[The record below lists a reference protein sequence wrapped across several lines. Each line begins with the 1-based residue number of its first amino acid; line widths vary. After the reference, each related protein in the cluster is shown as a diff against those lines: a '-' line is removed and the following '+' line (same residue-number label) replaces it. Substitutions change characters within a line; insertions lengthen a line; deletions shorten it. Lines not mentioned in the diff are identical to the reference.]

1 MRYFVGLDNGGTA
14 TKASVFDEHGVEVG
28 SCGVSTRALTP
39 SPGLVERDM
48 EEMGQANCAVVKGAL
63 ERSGVRAQ
71 DVAGIGVSGHGKG
84 LYLWGKDDA
93 PVRNGIISTDDR
105 AWRYVQ
111 RWREEGVEREAGER
125 TLQHVMACQPGPLLA
140 WVKDR
145 EPENYA
151 NIRWVFECKDYV
163 RFRLTGKAGAELS
176 DYSGSG
182 LMDLRTKRFDP
193 AILALYGIP
202 EVAGALPPLCR
213 ATEVCGVVT
222 EEAARLTG
230 LLPGT
235 PVTGGMFDIDACAI
249 GSGVVA
255 PDLICMIAGTWSINE
270 FIRREPV
277 LGGKVRMNSLFSLPG
292 YYLVEESSPTSAG
305 NLSWFVRQFPELDKR
320 CEEEGKSVYD
330 LLDEW
335 VEEVPPT
342 EFVPVFLPFLMG
354 SNVHPNARGSFVG
367 MSLSHTRKH
376 LARSVFEGITFCHRT
391 HLERLLQAADEPP
404 RAIRLAGGAAR
415 AAVWAQM
422 FADVCGL
429 PVETVAASETGALGV
444 AIATAVAVGA
454 YDTVEDAV
462 AAMVSVSGRFE
473 PRYDLRR
480 IYDGKYDLYCKTVD
494 ALDGVWDDMQKLVDA

>member
-1 MRYFVGLDNGGTA
+1 
-14 TKASVFDEHGVEVG
+14 
-28 SCGVSTRALTP
+28 
-39 SPGLVERDM
+39 
-48 EEMGQANCAVVKGAL
+48 
-63 ERSGVRAQ
+63 
-71 DVAGIGVSGHGKG
+71 
-84 LYLWGKDDA
+84 
-93 PVRNGIISTDDR
+93 
-105 AWRYVQ
+105 
-111 RWREEGVEREAGER
+111 
-125 TLQHVMACQPGPLLA
+125 
-140 WVKDR
+140 
-145 EPENYA
+145 
-151 NIRWVFECKDYV
+151 
-163 RFRLTGKAGAELS
+163 
-176 DYSGSG
+176 
-182 LMDLRTKRFDP
+182 
-193 AILALYGIP
+193 
-202 EVAGALPPLCR
+202 
-213 ATEVCGVVT
+213 
-222 EEAARLTG
+222 
-230 LLPGT
+230 
-235 PVTGGMFDIDACAI
+235 
-249 GSGVVA
+249 
-255 PDLICMIAGTWSINE
+255 
-270 FIRREPV
+270 
-277 LGGKVRMNSLFSLPG
+277 MNSLFSLPG